1 MARKRLTKAQ
11 KKARAHSRY
20 VRAEYYKNFDA
31 ISYLRDFIKI
41 EDIRIPNKITSKS
54 LTKIR
59 KIYAEAKKQIQKLEA
74 GYLNLETGE
83 LLESLPT
90 KLQMVKEVRAEQPYR
105 TSRAEPE
112 EPPADFDP
120 DQDYI
125 DDLRKK
131 ITELYSNRE
140 RIDNLMPLRDSDKS
154 QNNYDKNVLPKFTE
168 AQNRLLAKI
177 DFAIKKL
184 GVAEAAQAL
193 ADNAFVQKI
202 ENIEE
207 KYTYEI
213 IESIDDDFIPFIDAS
228 VEAALDAI

>member
-11 KKARAHSRY
+11 KKARAHARY

-31 ISYLRDFIKI
+31 ISYLRDFTKI

-90 KLQMVKEVRAEQPYR
+90 KREMVREVRAEQPYR
-105 TSRAEPE
+105 TSRAESE

-125 DDLRKK
+125 EDLRKK

-140 RIDNLMPLRDSDKS
+140 RIDNLMPLRDSNKTD
-154 QNNYDKNVLPKFTE
+154 NNYDKNVLPKFTE